1 MALCPSCQAEVA
13 SDHAFCGSCGAANVP
28 AAEPAAPAE
37 PPVLAT
43 TAPVAVA
50 TAPPDV
56 KSWAMWCHLSAFGGC
71 VFPFGNVLGPLIIW
85 LSKKDE
91 IPEVNTN
98 GKEALNF
105 QITMSALGIAL
116 YVVFAIVSVLIALV
130 GQGSESAAIIAIVL
144 GILEVV
150 VILAEVAVWLIFVIS
165 AGVQTASGHTYRY
178 PFSIRLIK

>member
-13 SDHAFCGSCGAANVP
+13 PDHAFCGSCGASTTSTA
-28 AAEPAAPAE
+28 PAAP
-37 PPVLAT
+37 PPTPAAATPVSLA
-43 TAPVAVA
+43 V
-50 TAPPDV
+50 APPDV
-56 KSWAMWCHLSAFGGC
+56 KTWAMWCHLSAFGGC

-105 QITMSALGIAL
+105 QITMSVLGIGL
-116 YVVFAIVSVLIALV
+116 YIVFAILGVLIAIIS
-130 GQGSESAAIIAIVL
+130 QGNEGAAVVAGIL
-144 GILEVV
+144 GILEVLV
-150 VILAEVAVWLIFVIS
+150 LLAEVAVWLIFVIS
-165 AGVQTASGHTYRY
+165 AGVQTANGRTYRY